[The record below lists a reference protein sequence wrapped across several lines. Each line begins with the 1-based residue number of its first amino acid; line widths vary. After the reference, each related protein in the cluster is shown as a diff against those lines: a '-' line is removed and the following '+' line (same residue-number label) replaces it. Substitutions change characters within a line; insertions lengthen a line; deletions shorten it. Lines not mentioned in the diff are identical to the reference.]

1 MNTMT
6 RPSLLGTDVQSTMP
20 ASALDTPHQAR
31 TLLDLLYDGFF
42 MLFLLKGHG
51 ENTTQRHESAMTS
64 LSPNLSPA
72 SGREGRNE
80 PLRDFHTEEQQTPG
94 TAADFKLRIQEF
106 LADFER
112 DAKKLGASIDDIFAS
127 KYAFCAAVDE
137 RVLSSNFEMRV
148 QWERMPL
155 QMALFGEQLAGEN
168 FFHHL
173 EKCRAQGVARLPA
186 LEVFHLCLLLGFQGK
201 YRMEGLEKLAYL
213 TGRLGDEIAAMKGK
227 RAPFAPHWQ
236 LPDQVAHTLK
246 RETPL
251 WATGAVFT
259 LIGLLAFLGIS
270 GSLRSDTAS
279 AMSAYHNTINLGPK
293 AANLTISLP

>member
-1 MNTMT
+1 
-6 RPSLLGTDVQSTMP
+6 
-20 ASALDTPHQAR
+20 
-31 TLLDLLYDGFF
+31 
-42 MLFLLKGHG
+42 MLFLLNGHG
-51 ENTTQRHESAMTS
+51 ENATQRHTSATPP
-64 LSPNLSPA
+64 LSPNLSPKTR
-72 SGREGRNE
+72 REGLSE
-80 PLRDFHTEEQQTPG
+80 SLRDFHVKEQQTPG

-112 DAKKLGASIDDIFAS
+112 DARKLCASADDIFAS

-137 RVLSSNFEMRV
+137 CILSSNFEMRV
-148 QWERMPL
+148 QWERQPL

-173 EKCRAQGVARLPA
+173 EKCRAQGVSRLLA

-213 TGRLGDEIAAMKGK
+213 TGRLGDEIATMKGK
-227 RAPFAPHWQ
+227 RAAFAPHWQ
-236 LPDQVAHTLK
+236 LPDQVTHTLK

-251 WATGAVFT
+251 WVTGAVFS
-259 LIGLLAFLGIS
+259 LIGLLAFSGLS
-270 GSLRSDTAS
+270 GSLRSNTNS
-279 AMSAYHNTINLGPK
+279 AMSGYNNTINLGPK

>member
-6 RPSLLGTDVQSTMP
+6 RPSLLGTDAQSTMP
-20 ASALDTPHQAR
+20 APALNTTQQAR

-42 MLFLLKGHG
+42 MLFLLK
-51 ENTTQRHESAMTS
+51 
-64 LSPNLSPA
+64 
-72 SGREGRNE
+72 
-80 PLRDFHTEEQQTPG
+80 EQQTPG
-94 TAADFKLRIQEF
+94 TAADFMLRIQEF

-112 DAKKLGASIDDIFAS
+112 DAKRLGASADDIFAS

-137 RVLSSNFEMRV
+137 RILSSTFEVRDV
-148 QWERMPL
+148 WERQPL

-168 FFHHL
+168 FFQHL
-173 EKCRAQGVARLPA
+173 EKCRAQGVSRLQA
-186 LEVFHLCLLLGFQGK
+186 LEVFHMCLLLGFQGK
-201 YRMEGLEKLAYL
+201 YRMEGPEKLAYL

-227 RAPFAPHWQ
+227 RALFAPHWA

-251 WATGAVFT
+251 WVTGAVFS

-270 GSLRSDTAS
+270 GSLRSNTTS
-279 AMSAYHNTINLGPK
+279 AMSAYNNTINLGPQ

>member
-6 RPSLLGTDVQSTMP
+6 RPSLLGADTENKMP
-20 ASALDTPHQAR
+20 ALDSTQQAS
-31 TLLDLLYDGFF
+31 TLSDLLYDGFF
-42 MLFLLKGHG
+42 LLFLLK
-51 ENTTQRHESAMTS
+51 
-64 LSPNLSPA
+64 
-72 SGREGRNE
+72 
-80 PLRDFHTEEQQTPG
+80 DQQTPG
-94 TAADFKLRIQEF
+94 TAADFTLRIHEF
-106 LADFER
+106 LTEFER
-112 DAKKLGASIDDIFAS
+112 DAKKLNASADDIFAS

-137 RVLSSNFEMRV
+137 RILSSTFEMRV
-148 QWERMPL
+148 QWERQPL
-155 QMALFGEQLAGEN
+155 QMVLFGEQLAGEN

-173 EKCRAQGVARLPA
+173 EKCRAQGVSRLAA

-201 YRMEGLEKLAYL
+201 YRMEGPEKLAYL

-236 LPDQVAHTLK
+236 LPDQVAHMLK

-251 WATGAVFT
+251 WATGAVFA

-270 GSLRSDTAS
+270 GSLRSNTDS
-279 AMSAYHNTINLGPK
+279 AMSAYNNTINLGPK

>member
-6 RPSLLGTDVQSTMP
+6 RPSLFGADAQSTIP
-20 ASALDTPHQAR
+20 TSAMDTTQQAR
-31 TLLDLLYDGFF
+31 CLSDLLYDGFF
-42 MLFLLKGHG
+42 MLFLLK
-51 ENTTQRHESAMTS
+51 
-64 LSPNLSPA
+64 
-72 SGREGRNE
+72 
-80 PLRDFHTEEQQTPG
+80 EQQSPG
-94 TAADFKLRIQEF
+94 TAADFMLRIQEF

-112 DAKKLGASIDDIFAS
+112 DAKKLNASADDIFAS

-137 RVLSSNFEMRV
+137 RILSSDFEMRDV
-148 QWERMPL
+148 WERRPL

-173 EKCRAQGVARLPA
+173 EKCRAQGVSRLLA

-236 LPDQVAHTLK
+236 LPDQVAHALK

-251 WATGAVFT
+251 WATGAVFA
-259 LIGLLAFLGIS
+259 LIGLLAFTGLS
-270 GSLRSDTAS
+270 GSLRNNTNS
-279 AMSAYHNTINLGPK
+279 AMSAYNNTINLGPK